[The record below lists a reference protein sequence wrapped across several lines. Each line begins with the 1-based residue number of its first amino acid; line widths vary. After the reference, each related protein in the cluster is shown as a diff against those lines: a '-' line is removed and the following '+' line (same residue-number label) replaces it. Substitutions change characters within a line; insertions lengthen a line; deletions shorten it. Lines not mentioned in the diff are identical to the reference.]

1 MINLCPAN
9 RNPIHPHR
17 MITSFQTCRTSI
29 RIVVA
34 LFVFCALPGCK
45 TFQELV
51 EPIDSEIGKTLDA
64 GEILARTSTR
74 VRLGNQ
80 PDGDEFDGEEP
91 ALTEPLNVVLPSRN
105 LEPTAELSRKRAYSL
120 AEDMIDEPD
129 EPVNVD
135 FAFDAEELSE
145 VVKMFALTLKF
156 QYYIDPAVSGNINLN
171 IHDENMPRRQA
182 WQLFEHILWMNGSYA
197 SRDSGFINI
206 LPFGKMPQERR
217 VLTMHKPSPNV
228 DVSFIRL
235 YHTTPAEIST
245 LIRPFM
251 TDGATAQPINHLNS
265 IMIVEAPPNMDKI
278 RELIAALDEL
288 GETRWPQI
296 SIATRHV
303 DVNDIQQE
311 LSRILSTIGFPVITT
326 EKGDGRSIKL
336 VALERPQI
344 LLVAAPTREAL
355 REVQKWVEILDK
367 GDEIGG
373 DQEDMFEY
381 KVKYNQADELATAVS
396 TFFSSVSSTTSSV
409 PRATD
414 QTDDSNRRLNRQNQS
429 TTPRPSAPRASGSS
443 QGRQEARSIYD
454 TPVIIFA
461 DGSHNR
467 LLIRTTPRAYAHLL
481 ALLEKLD
488 TPPLQVMI
496 QMYIVDI
503 ELSESTSFGFR
514 YAFQTYANNHEIDF
528 QFKSVAD
535 EPNLA
540 LELGRQLTTADVI
553 NTVSAVAGK
562 GKTRVLSTPQVTVI
576 SDRTATIDVGD
587 SVPIATDTTT
597 GSDTT
602 TVSRSEVAYVDT
614 GTRLEVTPS
623 ITARGMVKLDITGEV
638 SKPEATTSSSIDS
651 PTIATSRIT
660 STLIVEDGATI
671 MLGGLIRRDEIDA
684 SDGVPF
690 LQDVPG
696 LGMLFRG
703 TSDTDSRREVLLLIT
718 VKVLELETDYGKLMS
733 RYQRALELLA
743 DEYSDI
749 EAP

>member
-1 MINLCPAN
+1 
-9 RNPIHPHR
+9 

-29 RIVVA
+29 HIAVS

-51 EPIDSEIGKTLDA
+51 EPIDTEVGKMLDA

-80 PDGDEFDGEEP
+80 PDGNEFEEEEP
-91 ALTEPLNVVLPSRN
+91 AITPPLTIVLPSRN
-105 LEPTAELSRKRAYSL
+105 LEPPAELARKRAYSL

-129 EPVNVD
+129 EPINVD
-135 FAFDAEELSE
+135 FTFDAEELSE

-156 QYYIDPAVSGNINLN
+156 QYYIDPAVSGSINLN

-197 SRDSGFINI
+197 SRDSGFVNI

-217 VLTMHKPSPNV
+217 VLTTHKPSPNV

-251 TDGATAQPINHLNS
+251 TAGATAQPINHLNS
-265 IMIVEAPPNMDKI
+265 IMIVESPPNMDKI

-326 EKGDGRSIKL
+326 EKGDGRSIKI

-344 LLVAAPTREAL
+344 LLVAAPTREVL
-355 REVQKWVEILDK
+355 SEVQKWVDILDK
-367 GDEIGG
+367 GAEIGG
-373 DQEDMFEY
+373 DQEVMFEY
-381 KVKYNQADELATAVS
+381 KVKYNRADELAAVVS
-396 TFFSSVSSTTSSV
+396 AFFSSVSSTTTSV

-414 QTDDSNRRLNRQNQS
+414 QSDDSSRRLNRQNQS
-429 TTPRPSAPRASGSS
+429 TTPRAATPRAPSSS
-443 QGRQEARSIYD
+443 QGQQEIHSIYD
-454 TPVIIFA
+454 TPVILFA

-467 LLIRTTPRAYAHLL
+467 LIIRTTPRAYAHLL

-503 ELSESTSFGFR
+503 ELSEATSFGFR
-514 YAFQTYANNHEIDF
+514 YAFQTYVSNHDLDF
-528 QFKSVAD
+528 QLKSVAD
-535 EPNLA
+535 EPNFA
-540 LELGRQLTTADVI
+540 LELGRQLTAADVL

-562 GKTRVLSTPQVTVI
+562 GKTRVLSTPQITVI

-587 SVPIATDTTT
+587 SVPIATDTTI
-597 GSDTT
+597 GADTT

-671 MLGGLIRRDEIDA
+671 MLGGLIRRDEIDS

-690 LQDVPG
+690 LQDIPG
-696 LGMLFRG
+696 IGVLFRG
-703 TSDTDSRREVLLLIT
+703 QSDTDSRREVLLLIT
-718 VKVLELETDYGKLMS
+718 VKVLELETDYGKLME

-743 DEYSDI
+743 DEYPDI
-749 EAP
+749 EVP